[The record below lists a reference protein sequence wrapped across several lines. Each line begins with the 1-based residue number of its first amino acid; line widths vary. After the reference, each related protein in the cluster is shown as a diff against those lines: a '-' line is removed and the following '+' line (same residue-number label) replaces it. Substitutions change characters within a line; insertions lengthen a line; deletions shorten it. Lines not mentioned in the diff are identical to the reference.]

1 MQIPT
6 LSIQCLFKVC
16 NHLILSIM
24 VPLYDNIM
32 HTGMDEYV
40 ASDGDE
46 EEEEE

>member
-1 MQIPT
+1 
-6 LSIQCLFKVC
+6 
-16 NHLILSIM
+16 M

-46 EEEEE
+46 EEEEEEE